1 MISKNIATELFFKY
15 YDEFSEKERAGDMYD
30 AIRYSIGTCGECAY
44 CDIPHVREPASP
56 CCTINYSSS
65 HYWQEVELNGYCS
78 RFKRKVD

>member
-1 MISKNIATELFFKY
+1 MISREEAKELSHDGSGFLTQETVILIDDI
-15 YDEFSEKERAGDMYD
+15 YD
-30 AIRYSIGTCGECAY
+30 SIGTCGECAY